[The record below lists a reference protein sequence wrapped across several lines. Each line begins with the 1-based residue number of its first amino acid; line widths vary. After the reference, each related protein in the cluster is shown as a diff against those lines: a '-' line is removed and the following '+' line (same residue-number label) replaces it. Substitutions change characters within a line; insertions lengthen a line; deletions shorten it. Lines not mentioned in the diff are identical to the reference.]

1 MSLIHSI
8 LLGLIQGVAEF
19 LPISSSGHLAIAEQ
33 LLDMEGASE
42 IPGFFD
48 VLLQLGTLVAVF
60 VAYWPEIWEMI
71 QEFFRGIGDLVRGT
85 TPTPV
90 PPARRMIL
98 LVIVG
103 TLPLFVI
110 LPFKD
115 WIEGLSS
122 NLYVV
127 GGALL
132 VTGCL
137 LFASDRVRKG
147 HKNERSARLTDT
159 LLVGAAQAL
168 ATCPGLS
175 RSGTTITAGCF
186 LGFERKFAVRYSF
199 ILSIP
204 AVLGANILSLKD
216 ALGGDVVWK
225 DVPVYLVGVV
235 VAAVVGYACIRL
247 LKMIADKGKFGAF
260 AYYCWAVGLLT
271 VALTFIKG

>member
-1 MSLIHSI
+1 M
-8 LLGLIQGVAEF
+8 
-19 LPISSSGHLAIAEQ
+19 
-33 LLDMEGASE
+33 
-42 IPGFFD
+42 
-48 VLLQLGTLVAVF
+48 
-60 VAYWPEIWEMI
+60 
-71 QEFFRGIGDLVRGT
+71 
-85 TPTPV
+85 
-90 PPARRMIL
+90 
-98 LVIVG
+98 IVG

-147 HKNERSARLTDT
+147 HKNERSTRLTDT

-216 ALGGDVVWK
+216 ALGGDVIWK
-225 DVPVYLVGVV
+225 DVPVYLAGVV

-260 AYYCWAVGLLT
+260 AYYCWTVGLLT

>member
-48 VLLQLGTLVAVF
+48 VLLHLGTLVAVF

-147 HKNERSARLTDT
+147 HKNERSTRLTDT

-216 ALGGDVVWK
+216 ALGGDVIWK
-225 DVPVYLVGVV
+225 DVPVYLAGVV

-260 AYYCWAVGLLT
+260 AYYCWAVGFLT
-271 VALTFIKG
+271 VVLTFIKG

>member
-1 MSLIHSI
+1 MI
-8 LLGLIQGVAEF
+8 L
-19 LPISSSGHLAIAEQ
+19 
-33 LLDMEGASE
+33 
-42 IPGFFD
+42 
-48 VLLQLGTLVAVF
+48 
-60 VAYWPEIWEMI
+60 
-71 QEFFRGIGDLVRGT
+71 EFFRGIGDLIHGT

-127 GGALL
+127 GLALL
-132 VTGCL
+132 ATGCL

-147 HKNERSARLTDT
+147 RKTERSTRLTDA

-216 ALGGDVVWK
+216 ALEGTVIWSEA
-225 DVPVYLVGVV
+225 PVYLAGVI

-260 AYYCWAVGLLT
+260 AYYCWAAGLLT
-271 VALTFIKG
+271 VILKFVKG

>member
-1 MSLIHSI
+1 MTYLKAF
-8 LLGLIQGVAEF
+8 LLGLVQGVAEF
-19 LPISSSGHLAIAEQ
+19 LPISSSGHLAIARN
-33 LLDMEGASE
+33 LLNMEGAGD
-42 IPGFFD
+42 IPEFFD
-48 VLLQLGTLVAVF
+48 VLLHLGTLIAVF
-60 VAYWPEIWEMI
+60 IAYWSDIKDMVV
-71 QEFFRGIGDLVRGT
+71 EFFRGIRDLAHRT

-103 TLPLFVI
+103 TLPLFAI
-110 LPFKD
+110 LGIKD
-115 WIEGLSS
+115 WIESLSS

-127 GGALL
+127 GGALI

-147 HKNERSARLTDT
+147 RKNEHSARMTDA
-159 LLVGAAQAL
+159 LIVGAAQAL

-175 RSGTTITAGCF
+175 RSGTTISVGCF

-199 ILSIP
+199 IMSIP

-216 ALGGDVVWK
+216 ALGGEVIWK
-225 DVPVYLVGVV
+225 DVPVYLMGVL

-247 LKMIADKGKFGAF
+247 LKMIAAKGKFGAF

-271 VALTFIKG
+271 VILTLVGA

>member
-1 MSLIHSI
+1 MRDCALCVLGAPNDAAWHDFVDPE
-8 LLGLIQGVAEF
+8 GLIVA
-19 LPISSSGHLAIAEQ
+19 STSQKKTTTKATAKKSGGSSGSRTA
-33 LLDMEGASE
+33 
-42 IPGFFD
+42 
-48 VLLQLGTLVAVF
+48 
-60 VAYWPEIWEMI
+60 
-71 QEFFRGIGDLVRGT
+71 
-85 TPTPV
+85 
-90 PPARRMIL
+90 ARKKPQPRPIRR
-98 LVIVG
+98 
-103 TLPLFVI
+103 
-110 LPFKD
+110 
-115 WIEGLSS
+115 E
-122 NLYVV
+122 V

-225 DVPVYLVGVV
+225 DVPVYLAGVL
-235 VAAVVGYACIRL
+235 VAAAAGYACIRL
-247 LKMIADKGKFGAF
+247 LKMIVNKGKFGAF

-271 VALTFIKG
+271 IALTFIKG